1 MNKQHIGVLSC
12 CHGEPQCCSS
22 CEKSCTENYA
32 GQVRNPEYPR
42 GMTMG
47 ELITNTEMSV
57 CLSCGR
63 SPQSDN
69 DWTDDDHARFCSV
82 PFMRAALMKIAV
94 LEHEKWQINRDLER
108 LRTGENDVR

>member
-1 MNKQHIGVLSC
+1 MNKQHIEVLSC
-12 CHGEPQCCSS
+12 CHGEPLCCSS
-22 CEKSCTENYA
+22 CEKNCAEDYA
-32 GQVRNPEYPR
+32 GQVRNTEYPR

-47 ELITNTEMSV
+47 ELITNTESFV

-63 SPQSDN
+63 RPQDPSA
-69 DWTDDDHARFCSV
+69 WTDDDHDGFCPV
-82 PFMRAALMKIAV
+82 TFMRAALMKIAV